1 MQNTYAWINATPSS
15 RDVSTPWIN
24 VRIIIII
31 IDLFS
36 IMFPISVSKRCPE
49 TILAINRILS
59 VRDRITFLINS
70 INTINLIKGIGVPEG
85 TKWLNILF
93 VNFVHPKIINPIHI
107 GKEIII
113 LIEICLVGVNV
124 FGKRPI
130 KLTNKIIINREINI
144 PFLLSFFVF
153 KAILNCSPICSIR
166 LREII
171 LVRLGLFQ
179 NLKIKKKGT
188 SVKIIQFISNNI
200 SVFGSNEINK
210 LKKKVFVDFSILFFE
225 NENDFFQ
232 FVSFVTIVKI
242 IVNIRIV
249 NIR

>member
-1 MQNTYAWINATPSS
+1 M
-15 RDVSTPWIN
+15 
-24 VRIIIII
+24 
-31 IDLFS
+31 
-36 IMFPISVSKRCPE
+36 
-49 TILAINRILS
+49 
-59 VRDRITFLINS
+59 
-70 INTINLIKGIGVPEG
+70 
-85 TKWLNILF
+85 
-93 VNFVHPKIINPIHI
+93 NFVHPKIINPIHI